1 MKSVLNSLS
10 SLANYK
16 GALSLLVFLLY
27 IGVGNV
33 RGYEM
38 TYTFNSS
45 SWQTTGQGY
54 WTSGANGAGFTANQ
68 GVQITTGASGANAT
82 SPRSFTNIS
91 KIVVKYCTNTKSG
104 VGTIKVKVGSGTEKS
119 FSVTKPS
126 SNGTTLKNATFNF
139 SPAETGT
146 VKVTGECTTNSVFI
160 YSVTITYSTEVSG
173 STYTL
178 LTDVDDL
185 LEDEDIIIVE
195 ATDNYAMSK
204 TQNTNNRGQT
214 NSDFC
219 FVGPQTIKVTGST
232 YIQTLMLGK
241 SNDHW
246 TFYTGSGY
254 LYAASSSNNYL
265 KTQTTNNANGEWT
278 ISLNGSYQATI
289 TAQGTNTHNLLQHN
303 SGSSIFSCY
312 GSAQQAIKIFHCTDP
327 RVDTS
332 PASLETFTYAVGYG
346 PSLVQALTVK
356 GYYLTGNLTVSC
368 PDGYEISTNPAS
380 SGYGAS
386 NLTLTRDANNKVNT
400 TVYIRLSA
408 GKSVGSYNKT
418 MSISGGGIT
427 TTNVSL
433 TGSVITVPS
442 GTAYKIVTDHKDI
455 FPDDE
460 TVVLNASGTHALST
474 TQNSNNRA
482 AVAAAG
488 QFTYAGSA
496 VFVSGSSVQ
505 NIVIQNSE
513 DEWNFKVGDNS
524 YLYAAASSNNYL
536 RSGASVGVN
545 GEWQVRLSETSI
557 ATVTAPQSS
566 NRSLVQYNKS
576 STLFSCYAA
585 EQTDGAVRFYAKPS
599 ATANVCGSPSSLSGF
614 STTYGAGASA
624 AQSFSV
630 KARNITSGNVTVS
643 APTGYEVCTTEN
655 GIYTAS
661 LTLTPSDNKVAPT
674 TLWVRLKSD
683 NEAATYNGNIAI
695 TATGATT
702 RNIALSGT
710 VDPDPVITLAATS
723 SVPLVTSRNG
733 INIMA
738 TNTLTLNI
746 RGARAGQTVSISG
759 TGLKFYKNDGTHYVD
774 LSSTALTAPVTNQVV
789 YVSYNPTSDG
799 TGAIAT
805 PSITVTCDNGSE
817 TFNSLVK
824 ARNIPAAV
832 AIVANVNGVWQAL
845 PANMSS
851 AQNPEAV
858 TVNVKTEG
866 GIQKAYGPST
876 LAYKLWPVKTTNGS
890 GDRFGTYSSPTAL
903 FADRVR
909 LTGNSDAALWA
920 NDNISANTI
929 RNWAVVDE
937 VTDNAD
943 AAYEWKITTTEVG
956 GEFVY
961 NLQTAHGT
969 NNYYL
974 RYWPAASEGP
984 KWGTY
989 ANGVNNLYIL
999 PLTEVTEANISVM
1012 EWGTNKMTVSYPNGG
1027 SCTAMTASINNG
1039 SPTAVTINSLGGD
1052 IYELT
1057 GVGNLQG
1064 NPAKTLVL
1072 TATEGG
1078 TKQKMLSIPYI
1089 ITSDDVAEATIR
1101 TAVGD
1106 AARLTDIVVRSG
1118 GKLTTGSADGKFK
1131 DLYIYPGGKAK
1142 ITNNLVVRNIYMRGG
1157 YSFLNY
1163 SDKTYAYPDLCV
1175 NSGTITTVGVKYD
1188 LYVDNRY
1195 YYMFSMPYD
1204 VALEDVTDETGSE
1217 DFPVWVKHYNGAARA
1232 SGTHVSGWEW
1242 YGDEDGQG
1250 SFFAGVGYEI
1260 TAKPR
1265 VSGRPVAIIR
1275 FPVISGNVTTDAS
1288 HAPTVAI
1295 HGYGRSGYS
1304 SGSVMANNV
1313 GWNFLGNPYLTEY
1326 KAVSDTAKMVAG
1338 GFRQHEEDG
1347 RWDGT
1352 YDWVESVARFLT
1364 VPMDTENDYT
1374 HEWVGNYT
1382 IPAFSTFFFQY
1393 SATDDG
1399 TFTMGGTRPQASV
1412 APRFGSAPKTKPE
1425 LHIDVLLN
1433 GDGEAVTG
1441 KAGLFIHDKY
1451 DGSLKDFEDVEQWF
1465 VEQNALKTYTFA
1477 GGTALAFNLMDEQ
1490 TATQQIPL
1498 GYIATIA
1505 GEHTYSINEENDVS
1519 GLDHLWLT
1527 DSETG
1532 ETTDLLARDY
1542 TFTTA
1547 AGRFDERFILSAVL
1561 AKEEVITDIKDIG
1574 DSDWAKTIGVY
1585 HDGKILTLR
1594 GLPENSAVYIF
1605 DMTGKLI
1612 VSREQLH
1619 NVASFNLATQGVY
1632 NIRVVSGDRA
1642 VTLRSVSR

>member
-1 MKSVLNSLS
+1 M
-10 SLANYK
+10 A
-16 GALSLLVFLLY
+16 
-27 IGVGNV
+27 
-33 RGYEM
+33 
-38 TYTFNSS
+38 
-45 SWQTTGQGY
+45 
-54 WTSGANGAGFTANQ
+54 
-68 GVQITTGASGANAT
+68 QITTGASGANAT

-232 YIQTLMLGK
+232 YIQTLTLGK

-312 GSAQQAIKIFHCTDP
+312 GSAQQAIRIFHCTDP

-433 TGSVITVPS
+433 TGSVIAVPS

-655 GIYTAS
+655 GPYAS
-661 LTLTPSDNKVAPT
+661 SVTLTPSDNKVAPT

-683 NEAATYNGNIAI
+683 NEAADDVSGNITI

-710 VDPDPVITLAATS
+710 VAPNPVITLAATS

-738 TNTLTLNI
+738 TKTLTLNI
-746 RGARAGQTVSISG
+746 RGARAGQTVSVSG
-759 TGLKFYKNDGTHYVD
+759 TDLKFYRNDGHYVD
-774 LSSTALTAPVTNQVV
+774 LSSTALTAPVTGQVI
-789 YVSYNPTSDG
+789 YVSYNPTSTG

-805 PSITVTCDNGSE
+805 PDITVTCDGGSG
-817 TFNSLVK
+817 TFNNLVK
-824 ARNIPAAV
+824 ARNLPDAV

-845 PANMSS
+845 PANMSE

-858 TVNVKTEG
+858 TVTVKTEG

-876 LAYKLWPVKTTNGS
+876 LSYKLWPVKTTNGNQ
-890 GDRFGTYSSPTAL
+890 DRFGTYTSPAAL

-909 LTGNSDAALWA
+909 FAGNSNAALWA
-920 NDNISANTI
+920 NDNTSTNTI
-929 RNWAVVDE
+929 RNWAAIE
-937 VTDNAD
+937 AVTAD
-943 AAYEWKITTTEVG
+943 PAEAYEWKITTTESDG
-956 GEFVY
+956 QFVY

-974 RYWPAASEGP
+974 RYWSAASGEP

-989 ANGVNNLYIL
+989 ANGVNSLYIL
-999 PLTEVTEANISVM
+999 PLTEVAEANISVM
-1012 EWGTNKMTVSYPNGG
+1012 EWGTNKIAVSYPNGA
-1027 SCTAMTASINNG
+1027 SCTAMTASINNA
-1039 SPTAVTINSLGGD
+1039 SPTAVTMNSLGGD
-1052 IYELT
+1052 MYELT
-1057 GVGNLQG
+1057 GVGDLQS

-1078 TKQKMLSIPYI
+1078 TKQAVMPIPYI
-1089 ITSDDVAEATIR
+1089 ISSEVAEATIR
-1101 TAVGD
+1101 TAVGE
-1106 AARLTDIVVRSG
+1106 AARLTDVIIRNG
-1118 GKLTTGSADGKFK
+1118 GKLTTGTGEGHFK
-1131 DLYIYPGGKAK
+1131 DLYIYPGGKANVS
-1142 ITNNLVVRNIYMRGG
+1142 NNLTVRNIYMRGG
-1157 YSFLNY
+1157 YSFL
-1163 SDKTYAYPDLCV
+1163 DRKATYLYPDLCV
-1175 NSGTITTVGVKYD
+1175 KSGTITTGGVKYD

-1195 YYMFSMPYD
+1195 YYTFSMPYD
-1204 VALEDVTDETGSE
+1204 VALSNVHDETGSD
-1217 DFPVWVKHYNGAARA
+1217 DFNVWVKHYNGQTRA
-1232 SGTHVSGWEW
+1232 SGTHVTGWEW
-1242 YGDEDGQG
+1242 YGDEPGQG
-1250 SFFAGVGYEI
+1250 SFFAGIGYEI

-1275 FPVISGNVTTDAS
+1275 FPVKSGNITTDAEREIGVS
-1288 HAPTVAI
+1288 VGNY
-1295 HGYGRSGYS
+1295 GYDNYS
-1304 SGSVMANNV
+1304 SGSLAANNV
-1313 GWNFLGNPYLTEY
+1313 GWNFVGNPYLTEY
-1326 KAVSDTAKMVAG
+1326 KAGTASAENDTLMLVDQGYEKHIDETTGV
-1338 GFRQHEEDG
+1338 
-1347 RWDGT
+1347 WDGT
-1352 YDWVESVARFLT
+1352 YDWKASNKRFIT
-1364 VPMDTENDYT
+1364 VPYDTQTDYHSEFVAT
-1374 HEWVGNYT
+1374 YT
-1382 IPAFSTFFFQY
+1382 IPAFSAFFIQ
-1393 SATDDG
+1393 TTETG
-1399 TFTMGGTRPQASV
+1399 TFYMRGSRPQAAV
-1412 APRFGSAPKTKPE
+1412 APRFGQAPKEKPE
-1425 LHIDVLLN
+1425 LHIDVLLS
-1433 GDGEAVTG
+1433 GEGESVEG
-1441 KAGLFIHDKY
+1441 KAGLLIHDKY
-1451 DGSLKDFEDVEQWF
+1451 EGGLKDFEDVEQWF
-1465 VEQNALKTYTFA
+1465 VEQNELKTYTFA
-1477 GGTALAFNLMDEQ
+1477 NGVALAYNLTNEQ
-1490 TATQQIPL
+1490 TVQQPIPM
-1498 GYIATIA
+1498 GYIATVA
-1505 GEHTYSINEENDVS
+1505 GEHIYSINETNDVRE
-1519 GLDHLWLT
+1519 LEHLWLT
-1527 DSETG
+1527 DNETG
-1532 ETTDLLARDY
+1532 ITTDLLARDY
-1542 TFTTA
+1542 TFTTE
-1547 AGRFDERFILSAVL
+1547 AGRFDERFTLSAIFKL
-1561 AKEEVITDIKDIG
+1561 QEVVTDIVDVG
-1574 DSDWAKTIGVY
+1574 DDDWIQSIGVY
-1585 HDGKILTLR
+1585 NEANTLTLR

-1605 DMTGKLI
+1605 DMTGKL
-1612 VSREQLH
+1612 VAGGDRLH
-1619 NVASFNLATQGVY
+1619 NVASFNIAAQGVY
-1632 NIRVVSGDRA
+1632 NIRVVDGERA
-1642 VTLRSVSR
+1642 VTLRSVIR